1 MATERDPFTQVYDA
15 LWRMLEAHKGF
26 TGLVRISNRIK
37 LSGSSHDPT
46 KNFPA
51 AADLP
56 EVRVIPAGGN
66 PHIQRTSDSGSVV
79 KRFEIQLATGQLRVD
94 QEGVDSLGAAIF
106 PIEWELLRAL
116 HGWQS
121 VLGVLT
127 WNGKTFVKLMR
138 PGKIEERL
146 NESGDKHKVRGWN
159 AIWACEVEM
168 WFTTADLA
176 PVTDS

>member
-1 MATERDPFTQVYDA
+1 MATEQDPFTQVYHA

-26 TGLVRISNRIK
+26 TGLVRIGNRIK
-37 LSGSSHDPT
+37 LSGSRPDPT
-46 KNFPA
+46 KQLPA

-56 EVRVIPAGGN
+56 EVRVIPAGGA

-79 KRFEIQLATGQLRVD
+79 KRFEIQLNTGQVRVD
-94 QEGVDSLGAAIF
+94 QEGTDSLGAAIF
-106 PIEWELLRAL
+106 PIEWELLRAM
-116 HGWQS
+116 HGWQR

-146 NESGDKHKVRGWN
+146 HESGDKHGLRGWS
-159 AIWACEVEM
+159 AIWACDVEM
-168 WFTTADLA
+168 WFTTVDLA
-176 PVTDS
+176 PVTEA